1 MLSIPL
7 QLVYGL
13 ETAASS
19 NKQNFESRYM
29 MARDN
34 RLIIFDSSYFT
45 AILPQIAAE

>member
-7 QLVYGL
+7 QHVYGL

-29 MARDN
+29 MAWDN
-34 RLIIFDSSYFT
+34 RLENKHW
-45 AILPQIAAE
+45 AEQLHPSVG